1 MERLVD
7 PLTTTD
13 AKLWADEFM
22 KVKAR
27 LGEQKFDHAMM
38 LGWFANAIMQ
48 GYDEGRRRAKADA
61 QATVEALQARVQELE
76 GITKVICGHCCE
88 PMEIP
93 SKAVLQSQL
102 TQRTAELEALQRE
115 RDTARR
121 RVDELEAREVDVV
134 LLRDDLDAER
144 DRLAR
149 AIVWALGYT
158 DFRAREQGEGAYWWR
173 TELRLRAK
181 LTGEQIDAILAALT
195 PAGRRWTRGRQA

>member
-61 QATVEALQARVQELE
+61 QATVEALRRENACKDTLIETLQA
-76 GITKVICGHCCE
+76 
-88 PMEIP
+88 
-93 SKAVLQSQL
+93 QL
-102 TQRTAELEALQRE
+102 AQRGKDGGNE
-115 RDTARR
+115 
-121 RVDELEAREVDVV
+121 
-134 LLRDDLDAER
+134 
-144 DRLAR
+144 
-149 AIVWALGYT
+149 
-158 DFRAREQGEGAYWWR
+158 
-173 TELRLRAK
+173 
-181 LTGEQIDAILAALT
+181 
-195 PAGRRWTRGRQA
+195 